1 MVPQEPKEW
10 TLGYTG
16 SLLADGGTEARRDL
30 AAWLARRQ
38 GKYPKVTDW
47 VDEDIGSILSVYCL
61 PRQHH
66 QDLKNSSMLERLD
79 AAIHTATRD

>member
-1 MVPQEPKEW
+1 MDVRLYREPVS
-10 TLGYTG
+10 GRRHRG
-16 SLLADGGTEARRDL
+16 AARL

-47 VDEDIGSILSVYCL
+47 VDEDIGSILSVYRL